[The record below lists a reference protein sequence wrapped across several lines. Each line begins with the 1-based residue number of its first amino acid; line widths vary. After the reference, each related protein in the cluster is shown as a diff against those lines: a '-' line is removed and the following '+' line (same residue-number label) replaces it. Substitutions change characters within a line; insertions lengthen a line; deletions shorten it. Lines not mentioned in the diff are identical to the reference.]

1 VANLHKQQG
10 FSLLEVQ
17 LALGLL
23 ALGFGLVSHLYLMLG
38 QQARLTYERQQAVS
52 VLQQMVTV
60 LPYYHQHLTVLQSL
74 STSEVSVPVSTCDL
88 GQVCTAQQMLVSHWG
103 RWQQLLTHRLGASE
117 LSFSCS
123 SQCEAGDDLVLAVNW
138 RFFNRP
144 QSVALDWQY

>member
-1 VANLHKQQG
+1 MPSVRQQQG

-23 ALGFGLVSHLYLMLG
+23 ALGFGLLSHLYLMLG

-52 VLQQMVTV
+52 VLQQMATV

-74 STSEVSVPVSTCDL
+74 STSEVSVPVPICDA
-88 GQVCTAQQMLVSHWG
+88 GQVCTAQQMLASHWWG
-103 RWQQLLTHRLGASE
+103 WQQLLANGLGESE

-123 SQCEAGDDLVLAVNW
+123 ARCEAGDDLALVVNW
-138 RFFNRP
+138 RLFNEP
-144 QSVALDWQY
+144 QSVVLDWQY